1 MCPNSLTT
9 SHFNL
14 STIKEYKPNDAQIGL
29 MESVFADSDPSGS
42 DRMRLCFALAKVSE
56 DLGEYDNSFN
66 YLEEGNQK
74 WTPDLGH
81 TVK

>member
-1 MCPNSLTT
+1 
-9 SHFNL
+9 
-14 STIKEYKPNDAQIGL
+14 
-29 MESVFADSDPSGS
+29 
-42 DRMRLCFALAKVSE
+42 MRLCFALAKVSE